1 MNTSLLLVFDRLEKL
16 PLCYRC
22 RGISVNTVFTKSNI
36 GGFFHSSGLE
46 EVTWSSADCAMCKLI
61 CDGLSADIA
70 DKFEDDSD
78 TKHDVIIIR
87 PDVYCVSQVGGK
99 KSYQAGLRV
108 WSVLSHAACMFNW
121 YLPHNGI
128 NLSSLL

>member
-1 MNTSLLLVFDRLEKL
+1 MDTNLPLVVDGLEKL
-16 PLCYRC
+16 LLCYKC
-22 RGISVNTVFTKSNI
+22 RGISVNIVFTKSNS
-36 GGFFHSSGLE
+36 GGFYHSSGLE
-46 EVTWSSADCAMCKLI
+46 EVTWSSAVCAMCKLI

-87 PDVYCVSQVGGK
+87 PDVYCVSQVGEE
-99 KSYQAGLRV
+99 KSYQAGLSV
-108 WSVLSHAACMFNW
+108 WSVLSHAACKFNW

-128 NLSSLL
+128 N